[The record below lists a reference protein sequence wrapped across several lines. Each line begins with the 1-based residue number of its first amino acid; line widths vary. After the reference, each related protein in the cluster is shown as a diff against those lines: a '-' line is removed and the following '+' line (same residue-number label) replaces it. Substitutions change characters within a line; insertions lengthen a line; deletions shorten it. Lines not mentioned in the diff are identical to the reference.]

1 MEQAFLDSLWTLLNP
16 NQLIC
21 ISNAILYDVFL
32 LIIYN
37 VSINQPLT
45 QIAESLSEYLLRFYS
60 NSLPQHLS
68 EQFFY

>member
-1 MEQAFLDSLWTLLNP
+1 MEQAFLDSLWMVLNP
-16 NQLIC
+16 NQLIS

-45 QIAESLSEYLLRFYS
+45 QIAESLSEYLLRFYN
-60 NSLPQHLS
+60 NSLPAQVT
-68 EQFFY
+68 E